1 MTHADHIHT
10 LSLENKLA
18 TSSSTD
24 DNDLLK
30 PKKTVRYIV
39 VDDIMCCICVY
50 HCVMSFKTYNIITL
64 LIILQYGWALIQ

>member
-10 LSLENKLA
+10 LSSENKLA
-18 TSSSTD
+18 TSSSTGV
-24 DNDLLK
+24 NDLLK
-30 PKKTVRYIV
+30 PKKTYYKI
-39 VDDIMCCICVY
+39 Y